1 MTSND
6 YKEMEQLN
14 RKNKMWV
21 YLSQFPFLI
30 LQSHFLSYKVI
41 IWLKKNLQTY
51 IKSSNKRIQD
61 RVIPLKH
68 SKTETFP
75 NNRNFSS

>member
-30 LQSHFLSYKVI
+30 LQSQLFIL
-41 IWLKKNLQTY
+41 
-51 IKSSNKRIQD
+51 
-61 RVIPLKH
+61 
-68 SKTETFP
+68 
-75 NNRNFSS
+75 